1 LIDLTVAALTS
12 PDSPPAASLW
22 QQQPHAIVEQGGIR
36 YTLLGT
42 AHVSQASVD
51 AVEDAIASGQFD
63 TIAVELDSQRLTAL
77 RDPEQ
82 LAKLKLAEVLR
93 KGQGALFAANLALSA
108 YQRRLAEQLGVEP
121 GAELKRA
128 VALAETRGLKLELI
142 DRNVG
147 VTFRRASAQLGL
159 WGRMKLLSGLALG
172 LITREDMSAEDI
184 ERLKTGDMLE
194 ASFGEFA
201 KSTPA
206 LYTAVI
212 AERDRYMA
220 ARLRQMAAGTREV
233 LAVVGAGHLAGLAD
247 HLQRDTADPAGLCR
261 ELEAVRTSRALG
273 WITAALMAAVVGMIV
288 WGFWRGGADVGQAL
302 IIEWVVFTA
311 GLAALGT
318 LAAGG
323 HPLSVLAAAFTA
335 PLKPIRPPGLSP
347 GLVSALV
354 EAHLRKPAYADFLS
368 LRDDVQNIKGWYRNR
383 VSRTLLNLILTN
395 LGSSVGVWIA
405 GLRVF
410 GKLLG

>member
-1 LIDLTVAALTS
+1 LNTS
-12 PDSPPAASLW
+12 DSPSW
-22 QQQPHAIVEQGGIR
+22 RSQPHTIVERDGIR

-63 TIAVELDSQRLTAL
+63 TIASQRLAAM
-77 RDPEQ
+77 RDPGQ
-82 LAKLKLAEVLR
+82 LANLKLAEVLR

-108 YQRRLAEQLGVEP
+108 YQRRLAEQLGIEP

-128 VALAETRGLKLELI
+128 VTLAEARGLKLELI

-147 VTFRRASAQLGL
+147 LTFRRASAQLGF

-172 LITREDMSAEDI
+172 LVTREEMSAQDI

-194 ASFGEFA
+194 ASFSEFA

-247 HLQRDTADPAGLCR
+247 HLRRDSADPAGLCR
-261 ELEAVRTSRALG
+261 ELEAVRTSRTLG
-273 WITAALMAAVVGMIV
+273 WITAALMAAIVGMIG

-323 HPLSVLAAAFTA
+323 HPLSLLAAAFTA

-347 GLVSALV
+347 GLISALV

-368 LRDDVQNIKGWYRNR
+368 LRDDVQSIKGWYRNR